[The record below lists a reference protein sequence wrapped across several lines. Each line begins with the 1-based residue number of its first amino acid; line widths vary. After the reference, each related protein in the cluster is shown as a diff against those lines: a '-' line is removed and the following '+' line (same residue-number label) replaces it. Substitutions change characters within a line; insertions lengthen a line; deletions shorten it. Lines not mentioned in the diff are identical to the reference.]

1 MSSKLAGGGFFKSN
15 LFLRICSA
23 AVLAPLVLIVGW
35 FGGWPFYALV
45 LLVSIAVQYEWAR
58 ICRPNTSNT
67 VLLLLATLCAF
78 ELLLVQLKQFDI
90 ALLALLIAIGSLAAY
105 GVVNPQKRWIGI
117 GHAYAILFGVA
128 LLFFRH
134 DVTFGVAALAF
145 VIGVVWVTDTFA
157 YFVGRA
163 VGGPKLWVSVS
174 PGKTWSGAI
183 GGAVAGFLFGF
194 ILSLF
199 VAETSGLYLAVV
211 GLLLSCVSQLG
222 DLFESWVKRRKGVK
236 DSGQLIPGHG
246 GMMDRVDGLIFAS
259 LTALII
265 AFVQNPEYN
274 QLGTVLLF
282 GYR

>member
-1 MSSKLAGGGFFKSN
+1 MSSKLAGDGFLKSN

-23 AVLAPLVLIVGW
+23 AVLAPVVLIVGW
-35 FGGWPFYALV
+35 FGGWPFYILV
-45 LLVSIAVQYEWAR
+45 LIVSVAVQFEWAR
-58 ICRPNTSNT
+58 ISRPNTSNT
-67 VLLLLATLCAF
+67 VLLFLAALCAV
-78 ELLLVQLKQFDI
+78 ELLLVQLKQFDV
-90 ALLALLIAIGSLAAY
+90 ALLTLLISIGSLAAY
-105 GVVNPQKRWIGI
+105 GFINPQKRWIGI

-134 DVTFGVAALAF
+134 DATFGVAALAF

-163 VGGPKLWVSVS
+163 AGGPKLWVSVS

-194 ILSLF
+194 ILSYF
-199 VAETSGLYLAVV
+199 VAQTSGIYLAGV

-236 DSGQLIPGHG
+236 DSGNMIPGHG

-259 LTALII
+259 VAALII

-282 GYR
+282 GHR